1 MAKIA
6 PNSPLYARFRQDF
19 PAQAGEGLVA
29 DLNYS
34 DTIVPIIDMTDAAGE
49 GVLPTDLQTA
59 WDFTTGHAK
68 VIQAFAT
75 PITTAG
81 FWKVGLTATMQAGGA
96 AKQARIFI
104 SDGATSNEI
113 WEWSSTINANNA
125 LTVLQDSFVIFLR
138 SGDSLQVQSV
148 DVDTTINIWYRQI
161 ADLNGNLINP
171 NNFSFN

>member
-59 WDFTTGHAK
+59 WDFSTGQVTVTNTDVDA
-68 VIQAFAT
+68 INT
-75 PITTAG
+75 PG
-81 FWKVGLTATMQAGGA
+81 FWKVALTATLQAGGA
-96 AKQARIFI
+96 TKRGRLFI
-104 SDGATSNEI
+104 NDGATRNEI
-113 WEWSSTINANNA
+113 WKWSTAINANNA

-138 SGDSLQVQSV
+138 SGDKFQVSSS
-148 DVDTTINIWYRQI
+148 DVDTVLDVWYRQI

>member
-34 DTIVPIIDMTDAAGE
+34 DTIVPIVDMTDAAGD
-49 GVLPTDLQTA
+49 GVLPNDLQTA
-59 WDFTTGHAK
+59 WDFSTGFANVVNTTQT
-68 VIQAFAT
+68 VINT
-75 PITTAG
+75 PG
-81 FWKVGLTATMQAGGA
+81 FWQIGLTATLQAGGA
-96 AKQARIFI
+96 VKTANLRIN
-104 SDGATSNEI
+104 DGASTKRI
-113 WEWSSTINANNA
+113 WQWQTQINANNA
-125 LTVLQDSFVIFLR
+125 LTVLQDKFVVFLR
-138 SGDSLQVQSV
+138 SGDSIQVTSF
-148 DVDTTINIWYRQI
+148 DVDTAVEIWYRQI